1 MRRKLL
7 WMKLLRREL
16 MCLMLLLGSAVFCN
30 AQQSSSWLERS
41 WPGRAYLLGDP
52 ESYDLVL
59 KITKIKG
66 KNYEGILSAVLTSD
80 TSHSFTTPISGTIY
94 DRYLK
99 IKIENWPVKCG
110 TCRPQILQF
119 SMESKKFFMKGEA
132 KGCSTVECT
141 WITEFSNK
149 LIDFDKKQEDL
160 LFALA
165 REERNEPEPPTN
177 IQPEPQQEPVVKVE
191 EPVTEKP
198 VLPAGGIEKSS
209 KNTEITYE
217 QKTVTDNPAMTVKRN
232 QPAETQ
238 LKLPPAGNINT
249 SKKTEKQPV
258 VVTSRLTGVPEYTVM
273 ENKPAEVVTQI
284 LPAGAIIAVAEKR
297 EVPQITSPLLGK
309 PELHV
314 LENKPEEIKTNL
326 LPTGEIV
333 TRPATASGIEKVQST
348 LSGKPELDVI
358 KDNPPEIKTEILPAG
373 TITKTDRKT
382 VDSVGKKEVALTAS
396 SKQIKPLDKIALP
409 EGYVERERKVIKTI
423 DVNTDSITLRVYDNG
438 VVDGDIVSVIYNDRT
453 VIDKLSLTSKAYV
466 IKIPVNKTGINTIVF
481 HAHNLGEFPPNTALL
496 EVLYGNKKEELTVS
510 SDLTVSSMI
519 DIRYVP

>member
-1 MRRKLL
+1 
-7 WMKLLRREL
+7 MKLFRREL
-16 MCLMLLLGSAVFCN
+16 MCLLLLLGSTVFCS
-30 AQQSSSWLERS
+30 AQQASSWLERS

-52 ESYDLVL
+52 EAYDLVL

-66 KNYEGILSAVLTSD
+66 KSYEGILSAVLTSD

-94 DRYLK
+94 DRYLR

-165 REERNEPEPPTN
+165 REERYEPEPPMPAAS
-177 IQPEPQQEPVVKVE
+177 PEPVAKAEEPVV
-191 EPVTEKP
+191 EKP
-198 VLPAGGIEKSS
+198 VLPGGDIIESNKKASV
-209 KNTEITYE
+209 TYGK
-217 QKTVTDNPAMTVKRN
+217 KTVSGKAGFQVKENEPVESQLNLPAAGNIVFTEKTN
-232 QPAETQ
+232 QTPPKISAGLRGKPEYQVLKDVPAEVRTQ
-238 LKLPPAGNINT
+238 LLPAGNI
-249 SKKTEKQPV
+249 
-258 VVTSRLTGVPEYTVM
+258 
-273 ENKPAEVVTQI
+273 
-284 LPAGAIIAVAEKR
+284 IIASKNSKASIIKGQLSGR
-297 EVPQITSPLLGK
+297 

-314 LENKPEEIKTNL
+314 MDNKPEEIRTKL
-326 LPTGEIV
+326 LPVGEIV
-333 TRPATASGIEKVQST
+333 KQPATPSGIKKVHTSIT
-348 LSGKPELDVI
+348 GKPELVVI
-358 KDNPPEIKTEILPAG
+358 KDNPPEIKTDILPAG
-373 TITKTDRKT
+373 AITKTERQTADTVRKT
-382 VDSVGKKEVALTAS
+382 DVPLAAS
-396 SKQIKPLDKIALP
+396 SKQIKPLEKIELP

-423 DVNTDSITLRVYDNG
+423 TVNTDSITLRVYDNG

-466 IKIPVNKTGINTIVF
+466 IKIPVNKTGLNTIVF

-496 EVLYGNKKEELTVS
+496 EILYGNKKEELTVS

-519 DIRYVP
+519 DIRYAP